1 MTTRPWTGR
10 KVALAGAA
18 AGAVLLAAA
27 CSSGGGSS
35 SGGGATASPA
45 TSGTITVEAM
55 ATGGSNLPALLALV
69 KPFEQKYPN
78 IKVTTQQ
85 VPAQSYASVLTT
97 QLQGGGGP
105 DIFAANFGIG
115 TPPSLNAFGAA
126 GKIADLANEPYAASL
141 VPAGSKGIYYDG
153 GHLWGEPSGSVP
165 ETWIYNTDLFTKWGI
180 TPPTTFS
187 AAISDCAVAKKGGD
201 SLFALA
207 GATVDN
213 AGLTAMMA
221 AISDVYAQDPTWDA
235 DRLASKVTFAGTA
248 GWTKALTDVQQ
259 MYQAGCFQGGAAG
272 GTFND
277 LTRVLGSQQAAG
289 VATPTSSIVTVRS
302 AGATFGMNSM
312 ASFGQAAS
320 DQRIYINP
328 GFGIAVNKSDVSNG
342 AVQTFMAFAA
352 SAQGQSIQ
360 AAANLVPT
368 PAQIKAGSVPDTFG
382 LSGILT
388 DLQTSADQVAWPV
401 NNWPNQQ
408 VYTVL
413 GQGVTGI
420 LTGQTSVANVLQ
432 QMDSAWNAKS

>member
-1 MTTRPWTGR
+1 MKTGPLTGR
-10 KVALAGAA
+10 NAALAGAA
-18 AGAVLLAAA
+18 IGALLLAA

-35 SGGGATASPA
+35 AATGSTASPA
-45 TSGTITVEAM
+45 TTGSITVEAM

-69 KPFEQKYPN
+69 KPFEKKYPN
-78 IKVTTQQ
+78 IHVSTQQ
-85 VPAQSYASVLTT
+85 VPAQSYSSVLTT

-105 DIFAANFGIG
+105 DIFAANFGVG
-115 TPPSLNAFGAA
+115 TPPALNVLGKA
-126 GKIADLANEPYAASL
+126 GKVADLANETWATSL
-141 VPAGSKGIYYDG
+141 VPAGSKSIYYDG
-153 GHLWGEPSGSVP
+153 AHLWGEPSGSVP
-165 ETWIYNTDLFTKWGI
+165 ETWIYNTDLFSKWGI
-180 TPPTTFS
+180 TPPTTFT
-187 AAISDCAVAKKGGD
+187 AAMSDCAVAKAKGD
-201 SLFALA
+201 SMFALA

-221 AISDVYAQDPTWDA
+221 ALSDVYAQTPDWDSQRMA
-235 DRLASKVTFAGTA
+235 NKVTFAGSA
-248 GWTKALTDVQQ
+248 GWKQALTDVQQ
-259 MYQAGCFQGGAAG
+259 MYNAGCFQGGAAG

-328 GFGIAVNKSDVSNG
+328 GFGIAVNASDISNG

-352 SAQGQSIQ
+352 SPQGQSIQ

-368 PAQIKAGSVPDTFG
+368 PAQIQSGKVPDTFG

-388 DLQTSADQVAWPV
+388 DLQTSASQVAWPV

-408 VYTVL
+408 VYTAL

-420 LTGQTSVANVLQ
+420 LTGQTTVASVLQ
-432 QMDSAWNAKS
+432 QMDTAWDAKS